1 MAVPRTHGT
10 RTHGNRLLAAV
21 NRADYARLKPHFK
34 TVLFT
39 QHQVLIKPGRRSDY
53 VYFPDEGFGS
63 LLTVIENEAAVETTA
78 IGTEGAIGLPLL
90 FHGEIGS
97 VRAVVHMPGRATAV
111 DAAALHRAIEESATL
126 RALFSAYVRVF
137 VIQVM
142 QTVACN
148 ALHSTEQR
156 MAKWLL
162 TSADRANGSGIPL
175 THEVFAAMLGVG
187 RPTVSLIARKL
198 QIAGVISYARGRI
211 AIENRR
217 KLERLACPCYRVIH
231 RAYEQL
237 LPLTYK

>member
-1 MAVPRTHGT
+1 MAAA

-21 NRADYARLKPHFK
+21 SRADYARLQPH
-34 TVLFT
+34 LRSIALT
-39 QHQVLIKPGRRSDY
+39 QRQVLIKPGRRSAH

-63 LLTVIENEAAVETTA
+63 LLTVIKNEAAVETTA
-78 IGTEGAIGLPLL
+78 VGTEGAIGLPLL
-90 FHGEIGS
+90 FHGDIGS
-97 VRAVVHMPGRATAV
+97 IRAVVQMPGRATVV
-111 DAAALHRAIEESATL
+111 DAATLHRAIEESATL

-162 TSADRANGSGIPL
+162 TSADRANGAGILL
-175 THEVFAAMLGVG
+175 THEIFATRLGVG

-198 QIAGVISYARGRI
+198 QTAGAISYARGRI
-211 AIENRR
+211 AIDNRR
-217 KLERLACPCYRVIH
+217 KLERLACPCYRVVR
-231 RAYEQL
+231 RAYEEL

>member
-1 MAVPRTHGT
+1 MATARTP
-10 RTHGNRLLAAV
+10 GNRLLAAV
-21 NRADYARLKPHFK
+21 NRADYARLQPHLK
-34 TVLFT
+34 TVSLT
-39 QHQVLIKPGRRSDY
+39 PRQVLIKPGHRSGR

-63 LLTVIENEAAVETTA
+63 VLTVIKNEAAVETTA
-78 IGTEGAIGLPLL
+78 VGAEGVIGLPLL
-90 FHGEIGS
+90 FHGLIGS
-97 VRAVVHMPGRATAV
+97 TQVVVHMPGRATAV
-111 DAAALHRAIEESATL
+111 NAAALQRAIEESAAL
-126 RALFSAYVRVF
+126 RKLFGAYVRVF

-162 TSADRANGSGIPL
+162 MSADRADGAGIPL
-175 THEVFAAMLGVG
+175 THEIFAEMLGVG
-187 RPTVSLIARKL
+187 RPTVSLVARKL
-198 QIAGVISYARGRI
+198 QTAGVISYARGRI

-231 RAYEQL
+231 RAYEHL